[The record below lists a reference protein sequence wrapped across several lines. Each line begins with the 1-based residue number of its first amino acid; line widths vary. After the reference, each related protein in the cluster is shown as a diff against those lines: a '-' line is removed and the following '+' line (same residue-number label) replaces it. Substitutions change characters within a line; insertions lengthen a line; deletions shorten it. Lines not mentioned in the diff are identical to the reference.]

1 MADSKPAVLQGAAAT
16 SFVAAVERVKPH
28 TKLIG
33 LLAFGHL
40 VIDLNQGSIPAVLPF
55 LRNAHGLSYAEA
67 ATIVLVGTLTSS
79 LIQPVFGYL
88 SDQIARRWILPASVF
103 LAGAGLA
110 LTGIAPGYLAV
121 LELVL
126 VMGLGVAA
134 WHPEGYKA
142 ATGMAGDRKAT
153 ALSWFSLGGNVGLA
167 LGPPVI
173 TSLVTGFSL
182 AGTLGML
189 VPTVIVGGLLLAALP
204 HIDRAAVPR
213 AAATASARGVN
224 MPAAMALLI
233 FLVAIRSW
241 AQLGFTTFVPFY
253 YVDYLK
259 SDPRLVGP
267 LLFVFLG
274 AGALGTVVAG
284 PLADRWGSRPFMRW
298 VFLAAIPFGL
308 VFLETTGVLAFVM
321 LGLYG
326 AVLTSSFSVSI
337 VLGQAYLPRNAGMAS
352 GLIVGFA
359 IGAGGLGV
367 TALGWVAD
375 RWGLPAALTVSA
387 LMPLV
392 GFVTARFLPAPR
404 VLK

>member
-1 MADSKPAVLQGAAAT
+1 MRPRRRVVYHWQVMADSKPAVLQGAAAT

-40 VIDLNQGSIPAVLPF
+40 VIDLNQGAIPAVLPV
-55 LRNAHGLSYAEA
+55 LLNAHGLAYAEA
-67 ATIVLVGTLTSS
+67 ATSVLVGTLTSS
-79 LIQPVFGYL
+79 LIQPVFGYR

-121 LELVL
+121 LGLVL
-126 VMGLGVAA
+126 GMGLGVAA

-153 ALSWFSLGGNVGLA
+153 ALSWFSLGGNVGMA

-189 VPTVIVGGLLLAALP
+189 VPTVIVGGLLLAVLP

-213 AAATASARGVN
+213 AAAPASARGVN
-224 MPAAMALLI
+224 MPRAMALLI

-259 SDPRLVGP
+259 ADPRLVGP

-274 AGALGTVVAG
+274 VAALG
-284 PLADRWGSRPFMRW
+284 S
-298 VFLAAIPFGL
+298 
-308 VFLETTGVLAFVM
+308 
-321 LGLYG
+321 
-326 AVLTSSFSVSI
+326 
-337 VLGQAYLPRNAGMAS
+337 
-352 GLIVGFA
+352 
-359 IGAGGLGV
+359 
-367 TALGWVAD
+367 VAD
-375 RWGLPAALTVSA
+375 HWGLPAALAVSA
-387 LMPLV
+387 LMPLA

-404 VLK
+404 DAT

>member
-1 MADSKPAVLQGAAAT
+1 MRPRRRVVYHWQVMADSKPAVLQGAAAT

-88 SDQIARRWILPASVF
+88 SDQIARRWILPASVL
-103 LAGAGLA
+103 LAGA
-110 LTGIAPGYLAV
+110 
-121 LELVL
+121 
-126 VMGLGVAA
+126 
-134 WHPEGYKA
+134 
-142 ATGMAGDRKAT
+142 
-153 ALSWFSLGGNVGLA
+153 
-167 LGPPVI
+167 
-173 TSLVTGFSL
+173 

-213 AAATASARGVN
+213 AATTASVRGVN

-284 PLADRWGSRPFMRW
+284 PLADRWGARPFMRW

-404 VLK
+404 R